1 MLSDGYTL
9 AEYIAD
15 LRTVT
20 SEHRD
25 DNSIISAVRPLAK
38 RLALSRTWI
47 RPQHYECDEE
57 QGFGIYLLHEEAD
70 HTLAVLAVNWLP
82 GRGTLPHDHGTW
94 AVVAGVEGPERNV
107 FWERI
112 DDRSREGY
120 AELKQI
126 GDKVFKAGDVVA
138 MPPGTIHS
146 MVNESDAVTL
156 SLHTYGMH
164 VNYTGRSKFD
174 PDAKLEMPYIV
185 DQKESAGAS
194 VG

>member
-1 MLSDGYTL
+1 VLSDGYTL

-70 HTLAVLAVNWLP
+70 HALAVLAVNWLP

-126 GDKVFKAGDVVA
+126 GDKVFEAGDVVA

-146 MVNESDAVTL
+146 VVNESDAVTL

-194 VG
+194 AG

>member
-1 MLSDGYTL
+1 VVSDGYTL

-194 VG
+194 AG